1 MPDQIRLPAKEV
13 LAEQAYLVARGVR
26 PLSLAGHCQL
36 LVDGSTLLL
45 RVATHLERYCI
56 ANVVPFVVDH
66 GDGVASYG
74 YSGARWALDL
84 YEWAVKNPSVPQEQR
99 HRIIGL
105 LLGFPAIEARNR
117 LLEDPAAQV
126 RQENRGLGLEP
137 PAVRQ
142 GVHQV
147 GLEASVHTLLP
158 GQLAVVVLDGVKR
171 LSKVGGVVGSE
182 NRVLDPPPAN
192 AGARENRPGA
202 A

>member
-1 MPDQIRLPAKEV
+1 MPDQIRLPAEEV

-45 RVATHLERYCI
+45 RVATHLERYCV

-74 YSGARWALDL
+74 YFGARWALDL

-105 LLGFPAIEARNR
+105 LLGYGTPAIARYER
-117 LLEDPAAQV
+117 EGSRRRFSAA
-126 RQENRGLGLEP
+126 NG
-137 PAVRQ
+137 
-142 GVHQV
+142 
-147 GLEASVHTLLP
+147 S
-158 GQLAVVVLDGVKR
+158 DG
-171 LSKVGGVVGSE
+171 SGANGPHAGSGST
-182 NRVLDPPPAN
+182 
-192 AGARENRPGA
+192 AGMFPRR
-202 A
+202 